1 MAVTDATAP
10 ARTIERA
17 RRAGGAW
24 IGPDWRNIGFVLPF
38 LAVYVAL
45 LVWPL
50 FDGIWISLQKFDM
63 FDGTGAYAGLAN
75 YKRLFADKIF
85 LGTVENTA
93 LFVVMT
99 VPAFVVIGLGLAL
112 ALNRPTR
119 IAAVLRATFFATSV
133 LSVTIVTI
141 VWKMVYLPDR
151 GLLTNI
157 LAVFGHEP
165 IAFLSSQTLALPA
178 IAIATVWWGIG
189 LPMMLFLAAL
199 QQIPRELYE
208 AAALDNAGRWRSFR
222 HITLPSI
229 RRTTVLVA
237 VVEIVYQFQLFGQSL
252 LLTRG
257 GPNNA
262 SRPIVQFIYETGFR
276 DWDLG
281 YAAAASEVLFGLM
294 LIAAMAQYLL
304 TRRRGEG

>member
-1 MAVTDATAP
+1 MVTATA
-10 ARTIERA
+10 AGRTIERA
-17 RRAGGAW
+17 RRLSGARV
-24 IGPDWRNIGFVLPF
+24 GADWRNVGFVLPF
-38 LAVYVAL
+38 LIVYLLL

-85 LGTVENTA
+85 LGAVWNTA
-93 LFVVMT
+93 LFVLMT
-99 VPAFVVIGLGLAL
+99 VPAFVVVGLVLAL

-119 IAAVLRATFFATSV
+119 AAAALRATFFATSV

-151 GLLTNI
+151 GLLTNV
-157 LAVFGHEP
+157 LAVFGQTP
-165 IAFLSSQTLALPA
+165 IPILSDPSLALPG
-178 IAIATVWWGIG
+178 IAAATVWWGIG

-208 AAALDNAGRWRSFR
+208 AAALDSAGRWRSFR

-229 RRTTVLVA
+229 RRTVVLVA
-237 VVEIVYQFQLFGQSL
+237 VVEIVYQFQLFGQSY

-262 SRPIVQFIYETGFR
+262 SRPIVQFIYEQGFR
-276 DWDLG
+276 NWDLG

-304 TRRRGEG
+304 TRRRAEG

>member
-1 MAVTDATAP
+1 MVTDAATA
-10 ARTIERA
+10 AGRSIERA
-17 RRAGGAW
+17 QRVSGAR
-24 IGPDWRNIGFVLPF
+24 IGPDWRNAGFVLPF
-38 LAVYVAL
+38 LVVYLLL

-63 FDGTGAYAGLAN
+63 FDGTGAYAGLVN
-75 YKRLFADKIF
+75 YKRLFADKVF
-85 LGTVENTA
+85 LGAVWNTA
-93 LFVVMT
+93 LFVLMT
-99 VPAFVVIGLGLAL
+99 VPAFVAIGLALAL
-112 ALNRPTR
+112 ALNRPGRT
-119 IAAVLRATFFATSV
+119 AAVLRATFFATSV

-141 VWKMVYLPDR
+141 IWKMMYLTDR
-151 GLLTNI
+151 GLLTNVLAAFGQAPIPI
-157 LAVFGHEP
+157 LSDP
-165 IAFLSSQTLALPA
+165 DLALPG
-178 IAIATVWWGIG
+178 IAVATVWWGIG

-208 AAALDNAGRWRSFR
+208 AAALDSAGRWRSFR

-229 RRTTVLVA
+229 RRTVVLVA
-237 VVEIVYQFQLFGQSL
+237 VVEIVYQFQLFGQSY

-262 SRPIVQFIYETGFR
+262 TRPIVQFIYEQGFR
-276 DWDLG
+276 NWDLG

-304 TRRRGEG
+304 TRRRSEG